1 MIYYFYGVSMIYK
14 FKDKT
19 PDVSKA
25 AFVADSADIIG
36 EVTLGEDSSIWF
48 NTVLR
53 GDIAPVIVGKGSNI
67 QEGTVVH
74 VENDTPCIIGDNV
87 IVGHGAILHATK
99 IGSRSLIGMG
109 AIVLSNSEIGEDSV
123 VGAGSLVTEGK
134 KFPAKSLI
142 IGSPARRIREVS
154 DSEMERIKRGAEKY
168 IGLGKELSGTD
179 ATIQRNDRMS

>member
-1 MIYYFYGVSMIYK
+1 MIYK

-19 PDVSKA
+19 PDIKKA

-36 EVTLGEDSSIWF
+36 EVTLGENSTIWF

-53 GDIAPVIVGKGSNI
+53 GDIAPVIVGKGTNI

-74 VENDTPCIIGDNV
+74 VEDNTPCIIGDNV

-134 KFPAKSLI
+134 KFPPKSLI
-142 IGSPARRIREVS
+142 IGSPARKIKEIT
-154 DSEMERIKRGAEKY
+154 DADMEKLKRAAEKY
-168 IGLGKELSGTD
+168 INLGKELVKSQD
-179 ATIQRNDRMS
+179 A